1 MGERERAL
9 PTCSLLEGMT
19 IIWSAEAIADLI
31 SLRAYI
37 AEHNPDAAR
46 RTAQRIIELIEDVL
60 VHNPHIGRP
69 GRVSGTREFV
79 ITKTPCIVPYR
90 VRTDALEIL
99 RVYHGARRRPDGFR

>member
-9 PTCSLLEGMT
+9 PTCSLLKGMN

-37 AEHNPDAAR
+37 AEHNPAAAR

-60 VHNPHIGRP
+60 TIRTSAAQVG
-69 GRVSGTREFV
+69 
-79 ITKTPCIVPYR
+79 YR
-90 VRTDALEIL
+90 VRANS
-99 RVYHGARRRPDGFR
+99 